1 MYKRQDFLRTANQLK
16 EYGYQEVNLNLGCPS
31 KTVVTKGCGAGFL
44 TDVYKRQAA
53 WNDGKEV
60 AVPKVVGQDMV
71 FYKLTDFAQLEKG
84 YFGIPEPAR
93 GEIVQWEEALMIMP
107 GVAFDRQNHRVGY
120 GGGFY
125 DRFLE
130 KHPYITR
137 VAVAFEFQ
145 MMSEVPV
152 EPTDISPE
160 IIVTEKEMCIRD
172 RNTGDLSV
180 EERVRIVCQQ
190 ECERYGSTWACPP
203 AVGTLKECEER
214 IRKFGQAVFFS
225 SVAEVSDLM
234 LSLIHI

>member
-1 MYKRQDFLRTANQLK
+1 MEEKKAIRKQIFAARKAHTDAQIEEWSRKITKVFVSLEEYKKCSRILAYVDYNH
-16 EYGYQEVNLNLGCPS
+16 EVM
-31 KTVVTKGCGAGFL
+31 TR
-44 TDVYKRQAA
+44 YMIEAA

-107 GVAFDRQNHRVGY
+107 GVAFDRANHRVGY

-130 KHPYITR
+130 KHTKVRR

-145 MMSEVPV
+145 MMPEVPT

-160 IIVTEKEMCIRD
+160 IIVTEKEIYR
-172 RNTGDLSV
+172 
-180 EERVRIVCQQ
+180 
-190 ECERYGSTWACPP
+190 
-203 AVGTLKECEER
+203 LK
-214 IRKFGQAVFFS
+214 
-225 SVAEVSDLM
+225 
-234 LSLIHI
+234 

>member
-1 MYKRQDFLRTANQLK
+1 MEEKKAIRKQIFAARKAHTDAQIEEWSRKITETFVSLEEYKKCSRIFAYADYNH
-16 EYGYQEVNLNLGCPS
+16 EVM
-31 KTVVTKGCGAGFL
+31 TR
-44 TDVYKRQAA
+44 YMIEAA

-107 GVAFDRQNHRVGY
+107 GVAFDRANHRVGY

-130 KHPYITR
+130 KHTKVRR

-145 MMSEVPV
+145 MMPEVPT

-160 IIVTEKEMCIRD
+160 IIVTEKEIYR
-172 RNTGDLSV
+172 
-180 EERVRIVCQQ
+180 
-190 ECERYGSTWACPP
+190 
-203 AVGTLKECEER
+203 LK
-214 IRKFGQAVFFS
+214 
-225 SVAEVSDLM
+225 
-234 LSLIHI
+234 